1 MAKVRRNRVAG
12 VAAADGVDI
21 LAPLHPPRA
30 PMSDRKATSKRSAKL
45 AKSHGGHD
53 LTAKQEAFAIAIVQ
67 GHSQAE
73 AYRMAYDTATMLPAT
88 IYRASWELMR
98 HTKITAY
105 ISDMMNHINE
115 KQRMQAVG
123 MAGFVSE
130 KLLQMATSDDTPP
143 NVKVAALTALGRS
156 VGMFT
161 DKKEV
166 KTINDDSLPELEQ
179 KLRAKMEALRLV
191 SPPQK

>member
-1 MAKVRRNRVAG
+1 
-12 VAAADGVDI
+12 
-21 LAPLHPPRA
+21 
-30 PMSDRKATSKRSAKL
+30 
-45 AKSHGGHD
+45 
-53 LTAKQEAFAIAIVQ
+53 
-67 GHSQAE
+67 
-73 AYRMAYDTATMLPAT
+73 
-88 IYRASWELMR
+88 
-98 HTKITAY
+98 
-105 ISDMMNHINE
+105 MMNHINE